1 MTKRSSPA
9 SVRNREPI
17 LAALRPRLPAAGLV
31 LELASGTGEHAVHC
45 AAALP
50 ALQWQPTDLDPDA
63 LASIAAW
70 RDEAQLPNLRA
81 PLPLDALRWPWPV
94 ERADAIFCANMVHI
108 SPWEVSVA
116 LFAGAARVL
125 PAGAPLCTYGPYRFD
140 GAFTAPSNQAF
151 DASLRQRDPRW
162 GVRDVAELSKLA
174 SQHGLALEETVEM
187 PANNHVLL
195 FRRLPETPA
204 APATPT

>member
-17 LAALRPRLPAAGLV
+17 LAALRPRLPATGLV

-50 ALQWQPTDLDPDA
+50 ALEWQPTDVDPEA

-70 RDEAQLPNLRA
+70 RAEAQLPNLRA
-81 PLPLDALRWPWPV
+81 PLLLDALRWPWPV

-125 PAGAPLCTYGPYRFD
+125 PAGAPLCTYGPYRFA

-162 GVRDVAELSKLA
+162 GVRDVADLTTLA
-174 SQHGLALEETVEM
+174 LEHGLTLEETVEM
-187 PANNHVLL
+187 PANNHLL
-195 FRRLPETPA
+195 RFRRGPA
-204 APATPT
+204 AP